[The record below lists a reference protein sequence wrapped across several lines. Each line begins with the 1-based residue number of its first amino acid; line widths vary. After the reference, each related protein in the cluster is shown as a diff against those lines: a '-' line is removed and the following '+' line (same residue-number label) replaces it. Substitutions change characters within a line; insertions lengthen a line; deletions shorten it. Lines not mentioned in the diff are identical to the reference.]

1 MDANSIRLIEDVVVD
16 PGVCHCGRKDDISRF
31 PRVGN
36 GEGVVQYRKIVDR
49 VGIDVDAPAM
59 LVSVEDVIANHDV
72 VRAGNVNSMVI
83 RLVIETVGAAVL
95 TRRVSADVVDH
106 VLFDSDVVT
115 AEEDAVSADAR
126 GGTVPSHVVDVVAD
140 DVQKCPPL

>member
-1 MDANSIRLIEDVVVD
+1 MTAAART
-16 PGVCHCGRKDDISRF
+16 ISGF

-36 GEGVVQYRKIVDR
+36 REGVVQYRKIVDG

-59 LVSVEDVIANHDV
+59 LVSIEDVVADDDV
-72 VRAGNVNSMVI
+72 VRAGNVNRMIIRAVI
-83 RLVIETVGAAVL
+83 KTVGAAAL

-106 VLFDSDVVT
+106 VLFDDDVVA
-115 AEEDAVSADAR
+115 AEEDAVSADPR